1 MVYEITLLLTMLGAL
16 IVKSAVRFGRTSI
29 TATLTVWLAFAFFLH
44 PSSHAQVLNPAQA
57 GVIESGYGITPN
69 LTGALDIFVSG
80 NYAYV
85 VGSGDALEIIDITLP
100 GLPAHKGILYNGAGG
115 ASILQ
120 PKSVFV
126 QGKYAYITSFGGSAL
141 EIVDVSNPAKPVHKG
156 IATNIPR
163 CWQVTVSGNYA
174 YVMCGSRGYR
184 GALQIVDISNPAAPI
199 LKGSLADGGG
209 SAPPFF
215 NQFDASLFSIHLS
228 GNYAYIGSY
237 DALEIIDITDPSNP
251 SHTGVLQGILEGD
264 SQSSVYVVGNIA
276 YCSSGGTVYIVDVSD
291 RTNPSLISSVT
302 GNSLGVTFGDDIYV
316 SGNYAY
322 LSSATVLDISNPVA
336 PTLAGNLQ
344 GRVNGRKMSVQGNYL
359 YTTGAGSPT
368 FTLNAITVV
377 DVGTPTTPKIKAVL
391 TNGSASG
398 PLLDGATA
406 VYTSGN
412 YAYVVSETND
422 ALEIIDVSNPA
433 APTHKSSLVN
443 GSGGAMLNAPS
454 SVFISGTYA
463 YITSV
468 NSQALEIVDIS
479 NPAIPI
485 HKSSLVN
492 GTGGAFINTP
502 KSIYV
507 WDNYAYI
514 VDLNGVL
521 EIVDVTNKSAP
532 VHIGS
537 LTDGGGGSPFL
548 ALASSVY
555 VFYPYAYVTS
565 NHALEIIDVSDPA
578 NPVHKGALLSGPGNY
593 IASPLSVTVV
603 DTYAY
608 VTSSGFGFGALE
620 IVDVSDPANP
630 VHAGSLVGN
639 DPSVPPYL
647 STPVSVKVSGNTA
660 FVVTSGLSKV
670 FNSII
675 GGLVAIDITDPTTPV
690 YQASLLNGTQGALI
704 DSPTSLFVSGSYA
717 YVTNSGAYQNLDIIN
732 LYGPGIAS
740 FTPAS
745 GKAGSS
751 VTISGV
757 NFNTFIT
764 ASIGGVPAPV
774 TSVSETSL
782 TVTVPSAAVNGK
794 VGLNYNGLALT
805 STNNFLVAPDAAS
818 ASVIQQASLQANWS
832 DVGAASYS
840 VDVSTDNFN
849 TFVGSYQ
856 NQSVGNV
863 TSTVVNGLS
872 AGVTYQYR
880 VRSSDGLTLSNYSNT
895 VTALTLPASP
905 VPSAATSV
913 TSGSFTVSWPA
924 VTGASGY
931 YIEVSSDAGFAS
943 NLPLFNNLLATSTTQ
958 MVTGLNAGT
967 TYYFRLKATNASGNS
982 PLSNVIT
989 VATVPS
995 TPVAQTAT
1003 NISTNG
1009 FTANWS
1015 TVAGATS
1022 YYLDIS
1028 TDNFLTLVTGY
1039 DNLPVA
1045 TNSLD
1050 VSSLSSGML
1059 YQYRVRAGNTAGNSG
1074 NSNVITAFT
1083 LTPVPT
1089 AQATNLVFSN
1099 QTGNAV
1105 TVSYT
1110 QAQGNP
1116 SGYIAL
1122 RSAATQP
1129 SVAPVNGTSYAVG
1142 SLLGNATVAYVGS
1155 ALSFFDGGLPTSAIY
1170 HYSIYAY
1177 NGTSISVVY
1186 LTTSPLQGAV
1196 TLDVTPP
1203 VISAPANPNPTT
1215 VTNGNTPT
1223 FTAVVTDNISVSS
1236 AQIFYRGITKGTFKS
1251 AFLSPTGF
1259 GGNYS
1264 VQIQT
1269 NWYDSLGMEYYFAAT
1284 DGNGN
1289 STTKPVTT
1297 NFVTLVNPSITLPA
1311 LPSGSSLTSY
1321 RIVAFPYQLATDNK
1335 VTTVYSGVPWN
1346 DNTKAAMWWWDPEQ
1360 KNGAGAYDQY
1370 GVSTTL
1376 QTVDIGKGYWMITST
1391 PVSPQLSNIAASKYN
1406 RSNLYAMTLK
1416 PGWNEVGNPY
1426 PVNISWDDV
1435 VALNQKINPGASF
1448 SPLSVYDEAGY
1459 SNATGSR
1466 MLKAFEGGFVKNLG
1480 TADISILIPFAGQ
1493 TDIGGREQSIGSD
1506 LSSDRWNV
1514 FLHLSQEEQSN
1525 KLGGFGMHP
1534 QALLGADRYD
1544 NFNPPKFQD
1553 SPEIRFFNPGQA
1565 SATFSNEMVNTA
1577 SDFVWHFVPDGKAGK
1592 AMQLT
1597 WPAQL
1602 KTNGKELYLFDEERV
1617 QAIDM
1622 TEVSSYSFVLSATSK
1637 FSIYYGTNVLNQLGS
1652 RNIIVS
1658 APYPNPVNNGN
1669 TTFRLA
1675 LPDGDDYQ
1683 VKLSVVDV
1691 YGKTVGEMQQR
1702 FAPGFEQLEFLL
1714 APTLPSGI
1722 YIYSLSVESAQT
1734 ARVVTGKLVKP

>member
-1 MVYEITLLLTMLGAL
+1 LVYEFTFLRVMLRAL
-16 IVKSAVRFGRTSI
+16 FVRLHERWGHFPI
-29 TATLTVWLAFAFFLH
+29 ATALTVWLTINFLSF
-44 PSSHAQVLNPAQA
+44 SSSQAQVLNPAQA

-69 LTGALDIFVSG
+69 LTGASDIFASG

-126 QGKYAYITSFGGSAL
+126 QGKYAYITSFGANAL
-141 EIVDVSNPAKPVHKG
+141 EIVDISNPAQPVHKG
-156 IATNIPR
+156 VANNILHA
-163 CWQVTVSGNYA
+163 WQVTVVGNYA
-174 YVMCGSRGYR
+174 YVMCGSRGYT

-199 LKGSLADGGG
+199 LKGNLADGGG
-209 SAPPFF
+209 SAPFF
-215 NQFDASLFSIHLS
+215 SQFDASLFTVHVS

-237 DALEIIDITDPSNP
+237 NSFEIIDISDPSNP
-251 SHTGVLQGILEGD
+251 THVGVLQGILGGD
-264 SQSSVYVVGNIA
+264 SQSSIYVVGDIA

-291 RTNPSLISSVT
+291 RTNPSLISSLDGSSQNVP
-302 GNSLGVTFGDDIYV
+302 FGDDIYV

-322 LSSATVLDISNPVA
+322 LSTAVVLDVSNPAA
-336 PTLAGNLQ
+336 PALVGSYE
-344 GRVNGRKMSVQGNYL
+344 GRAPGRKMSVQGHYL
-359 YTTGAGSPT
+359 YLTGGMTPT
-368 FTLNAITVV
+368 ITSNAITII
-377 DVGTPTTPKIKAVL
+377 DVSTPVTPKLKATL
-391 TNGSASG
+391 TNGSSSG
-398 PLLDGATA
+398 PLLAGASS
-406 VYTSGN
+406 VHTSGN

-443 GSGGAMLNAPS
+443 GSGGAMLNGPS

-468 NSQALEIVDIS
+468 NSQALEIVDVS
-479 NPAIPI
+479 NPALPI
-485 HKSSLVN
+485 HKASLVD

-514 VDLNGVL
+514 ADLNGVL
-521 EIVDVTNKSAP
+521 EIVDISNKTAP
-532 VHIGS
+532 VHIGK
-537 LTDGGGGSPFL
+537 LTDGGGVAPYLSL
-548 ALASSVY
+548 AKSVY
-555 VFYPYAYVTS
+555 VFYPYAYVAS
-565 NHALEIIDVSDPA
+565 DNALEIIDVSDPA
-578 NPVHKGALLSGPGNY
+578 NPVHKGALRSGPGNY
-593 IASPLSVTVV
+593 IANPLAVTVT
-603 DTYAY
+603 DTHAY
-608 VTSSGFGFGALE
+608 VTSTGFGFGALE
-620 IVDVSDPANP
+620 IVDVTDPANP

-639 DPSVPPYL
+639 DPSVAPYL
-647 STPVSVKVSGNTA
+647 STPVGISVSGNTA
-660 FVVTSGLSKV
+660 FVVTTGLSKV
-670 FNSII
+670 YNSII
-675 GGLVAIDITDPTTPV
+675 GGLVVIDITDRTNPV
-690 YQASLLNGTQGALI
+690 YQASILNGTQGALI

-732 LYGPGIAS
+732 LYGPGISS
-740 FTPAS
+740 FTPPS
-745 GKAGSS
+745 GKAGST
-751 VTISGV
+751 VTISGL

-764 ASIGGVPAPV
+764 ASIGGVPATV
-774 TSVSETSL
+774 TSVAENTL
-782 TVTVPSAAVNGK
+782 TITVPTAAVNGK
-794 VGLNYNGLALT
+794 IGLNYNGLALNSDT
-805 STNNFLVAPDAAS
+805 NFLVTPDAATAS
-818 ASVIQQASLQANWS
+818 AIQQTTLQANWS

-840 VDVSTDNFN
+840 LDVSTDNFN
-849 TFVGSYQ
+849 SFVGSYQ
-856 NQSVGNV
+856 NLSVGNV
-863 TSTVVNGLS
+863 TNTVIAGLS

-880 VRSSDGLTLSNYSNT
+880 VRSSDGAGLSDYSNT
-895 VTALTLPASP
+895 ISALTLPAAP
-905 VPSAATSV
+905 APGAATSV
-913 TSGSFTVSWPA
+913 TSSSFTVSWPA
-924 VTGASGY
+924 ITGASGY
-931 YIEVSSDAGFAS
+931 YAEVSTDAGFSA
-943 NLPLFNNLLATSTTQ
+943 NLPLYNNLLVSATSQT
-958 MVTGLNAGT
+958 VNGLSAGT
-967 TYYFRLKATNASGNS
+967 TYYLRLKSTNASGNS

-989 VATVPS
+989 VATIPS
-995 TPVAQTAT
+995 DPAAQAAT
-1003 NISTNG
+1003 NVSTNG

-1015 TVAGATS
+1015 AIAGATS
-1022 YYLDIS
+1022 YYIDIS
-1028 TDNFLTLVTGY
+1028 TDNFNTLVNGY
-1039 DNLPVA
+1039 ANLQVF

-1050 VSSLSSGML
+1050 VTSLGAGVV
-1059 YQYRVRAGNTAGNSG
+1059 YQYRVRSANATGNSA
-1074 NSNVITAFT
+1074 NSNTIAVLT
-1083 LTPVPT
+1083 LTPVPA
-1089 AQATNLVFSN
+1089 AQPTNIAFTD
-1099 QTGNAV
+1099 QTGNSV
-1105 TVSYT
+1105 IVSFT

-1122 RSAATQP
+1122 RSSAAQP
-1129 SVAPVNGTSYAVG
+1129 SVTPVNGTTYAAG
-1142 SLLGNATVAYVGS
+1142 ALLGNATVAYVGS

-1170 HYSIYAY
+1170 RYSIYAY
-1177 NGTSISVVY
+1177 NGSGTSVVY

-1203 VISAPANPNPTT
+1203 VINAPANPNPTT

-1223 FTAVVTDNISVSS
+1223 FNAVITDNISVSS

-1264 VQIQT
+1264 IQIQT
-1269 NWYDSLGMEYYFAAT
+1269 TWYDSLGMEYYFAAT

-1289 STTKPVTT
+1289 TTTKPVTT
-1297 NFVTLVNPSITLPA
+1297 NFVQLVNPSITLPA
-1311 LPSGSSLTSY
+1311 LPSGSSPTSY

-1346 DNTKAAMWWWDPEQ
+1346 DNTKAAMWWWDPAQ

-1370 GVSTTL
+1370 GVSTEL

-1391 PVSPQLSNIAASKYN
+1391 PVSPQLTNIAASKYN
-1406 RSNLYAMTLK
+1406 RSNLYTMTLK

-1435 VALNQKINPGASF
+1435 IALNQKINPGASF

-1480 TADISILIPFAGQ
+1480 TADISIQIPFAGQ

-1514 FLHLSQEEQSN
+1514 FLHISQEEQTN

-1534 QALLGADRYD
+1534 QALTGADRYD

-1553 SPEIRFFNPGQA
+1553 SPEIRFFNPGKA
-1565 SATFSNEMVNTA
+1565 GTTFSNEMVSTA

-1592 AMQLT
+1592 TMQLT
-1597 WPAQL
+1597 WPSQL

-1622 TEVSSYSFVLSATSK
+1622 TQVSSYSFVLSSTSK
-1637 FSIYYGTNVLNQLGS
+1637 FSIYYGTNVLSELSSQ
-1652 RNIIVS
+1652 NIIVS

-1669 TTFRLA
+1669 TTFHLA
-1675 LPDGDDYQ
+1675 LPDGDDYH
-1683 VKLSVVDV
+1683 VKLSVIDV
-1691 YGKTVGEMQQR
+1691 YGKTVGELHQS
-1702 FAPGFEQLEFLL
+1702 FAPGFQQLEFIL

-1722 YIYSLSVESAQT
+1722 YIYSLSVECAQT

>member
-1 MVYEITLLLTMLGAL
+1 MLGAL
-16 IVKSAVRFGRTSI
+16 IVSLPVRFGRNQTPV
-29 TATLTVWLAFAFFLH
+29 TFTVLLAFVLLFH
-44 PSSHAQVLNPAQA
+44 PLSHAQVLNPAQA

-69 LTGALDIFVSG
+69 LTGASDIFVSG

-100 GLPAHKGILYNGAGG
+100 GLPVHKGILYNGVGG

-141 EIVDVSNPAKPVHKG
+141 EIVDVSNPAQPVHKG

-174 YVMCGSRGYR
+174 YVMCGSRGYT
-184 GALQIVDISNPAAPI
+184 GSLQIVDISNPAAPI
-199 LKGSLADGGG
+199 LKGSLSDGGG
-209 SAPPFF
+209 SAPFF
-215 NQFDASLFSIHLS
+215 NQFDASLFSIHLA
-228 GNYAYIGSY
+228 GNYAYIGSF

-251 SHTGVLQGILEGD
+251 THVGVLQGILEGD
-264 SQSSVYVVGNIA
+264 SQSCVYVVGNIA
-276 YCSSGGTVYIVDVSD
+276 YCSSGGTVYIVDVTD

-302 GNSLGVTFGDDIYV
+302 GTSLAVTFGDDIYV

-322 LSSATVLDISNPVA
+322 LSSAVVLDISNPA
-336 PTLAGNLQ
+336 SPTLAGSLE
-344 GRVNGRKMSVQGNYL
+344 GRVNGRKMSVQGHYL

-368 FTLNAITVV
+368 FTSNAITVV
-377 DVGTPTTPKIKAVL
+377 DVASPASPKIKAVL
-391 TNGSASG
+391 SNGSTSG
-398 PLLDGATA
+398 PLLDGANA

-433 APTHKSSLVN
+433 VPTHKSSLVN
-443 GSGGAMLNAPS
+443 GSGGAMLDAPS

-463 YITSV
+463 YVTSV
-468 NSQALEIVDIS
+468 NSKALEIVDIS

-485 HKSSLVN
+485 HKSSLTG

-514 VDLNGVL
+514 ADLDGVL
-521 EIVDVTNKSAP
+521 EIVDISNKSAP
-532 VHIGS
+532 VHIGK
-537 LTDGGGGSPFL
+537 LMDGGGGAPFL
-548 ALASSVY
+548 SLAKSVY

-565 NHALEIIDVSDPA
+565 NNALEIIDVSDPA

-593 IASPLSVTVV
+593 IASPLSVMVV

-647 STPVSVKVSGNTA
+647 SSPVSVRVSGNTA

-675 GGLVAIDITDPTTPV
+675 GGLVVIDVTDPTAPV

-704 DSPTSLFVSGSYA
+704 DSPTSLFVSNSYA

-732 LYGPGIAS
+732 LYGPGITT

-782 TVTVPSAAVNGK
+782 TVTVPTAAVNGK
-794 VGLNYNGLALT
+794 IGLNYNGLALT
-805 STNNFLVAPDAAS
+805 SDDNFLVTPDAAT
-818 ASVIQQASLQANWS
+818 ASSIQQTTLQANWS
-832 DVGAASYS
+832 DVGAATYS
-840 VDVSTDNFN
+840 LDVSTDNFT

-856 NQSVGNV
+856 NLEVGNV
-863 TSTVVNGLS
+863 TSSVITGLS

-895 VTALTLPASP
+895 ITALTLPAAP
-905 VPSAATSV
+905 APGAATSV
-913 TSGSFTVSWPA
+913 TSGSFTVSWPVVA
-924 VTGASGY
+924 GASGY
-931 YIEVSSDAGFAS
+931 YIEVSTDAGFAS

-958 MVTGLNAGT
+958 TVAGLNAGT
-967 TYYFRLKATNASGNS
+967 TYYFRLRSTNASGNS

-989 VATVPS
+989 VSTVPS
-995 TPVAQTAT
+995 TPAAQAAT
-1003 NISTNG
+1003 NVSTAG

-1015 TVAGATS
+1015 VVAGAS
-1022 YYLDIS
+1022 NYYLDIS
-1028 TDNFLTLVTGY
+1028 TDNFNTFVSGY
-1039 DNLPVA
+1039 NNFSVA
-1045 TNSLD
+1045 TNSQD
-1050 VSSLSSGML
+1050 VTTLAPGTL
-1059 YQYRVRAGNTAGNSG
+1059 YQYRVRAGNTAGNSA
-1074 NSNVITAFT
+1074 NSNVITALT
-1083 LTPVPT
+1083 LTPVPG
-1089 AQATNLVFSN
+1089 AQPANIAFAN
-1099 QTGNAV
+1099 QTGNSV
-1105 TVSYT
+1105 TVSFS

-1116 SGYIAL
+1116 TGYIAL
-1122 RSAATQP
+1122 RTTVAQP
-1129 SVAPVNGTSYAVG
+1129 SVAPVNGTTYLPGA
-1142 SLLGNATVAYVGS
+1142 LLGNATVAYVGS
-1155 ALSFFDGGLPTSAIY
+1155 ALTFFDGGLPTSTIY
-1170 HYSIYAY
+1170 YYSIYSY
-1177 NGTSISVVY
+1177 NGTGTSVVY
-1186 LTTSPLQGAV
+1186 LTSGPLQGSV

-1203 VISAPANPNPTT
+1203 VISAPSNPNPTT

-1223 FTAVVTDNISVSS
+1223 FNAVITDNVSVSS
-1236 AQIFYRGITKGTFKS
+1236 AQIFYRGISKGSFKS

-1269 NWYDSLGMEYYFAAT
+1269 TWYDSLGMEYYFGAT
-1284 DGNGN
+1284 DQNGN
-1289 STTKPVTT
+1289 TTTKPAST
-1297 NFVTLVNPSITLPA
+1297 NYVQLINPSISLPS
-1311 LPSGSSLTSY
+1311 LPSGSDPTSY
-1321 RIVAFPYQLATDNK
+1321 RIVSFPYQLATDNK
-1335 VTTVYSGVPWN
+1335 ITTVYSGVPWN
-1346 DNTKAAMWWWDPEQ
+1346 DNTKSGFWWWDPTQ
-1360 KNGAGAYDQY
+1360 KNGAGSYDQY

-1391 PVSPQLSNIAASKYN
+1391 PVTPQLTNIAASKYN
-1406 RSNLYAMTLK
+1406 RSNLYTMTLK
-1416 PGWNEVGNPY
+1416 PGWNQVGNPY
-1426 PVNISWDDV
+1426 PLSISWDDV
-1435 VALNQKINPGASF
+1435 IALNQKINPGASF
-1448 SPLSVYDEAGY
+1448 SPLSVYDAAGY

-1466 MLKAFEGGFVKNLG
+1466 LLKAFEGGFVKNLG
-1480 TADISILIPFAGQ
+1480 TTEISIQIPFAGQ
-1493 TDIGGREQSIGSD
+1493 TDIGGRQETLGTD
-1506 LSSDRWNV
+1506 LSSDRWNL
-1514 FLHLSQEEQSN
+1514 FLHISQEERMN

-1534 QALLGADRYD
+1534 QALAGEDRYD
-1544 NFNPPKFQD
+1544 NFNPPSFLD
-1553 SPEIRFFNPGQA
+1553 NPEVKFFNNDHPQ
-1565 SATFSNEMVNTA
+1565 SSFSNEMVNTSA
-1577 SDFVWHFVPDGKAGK
+1577 DFVWHFVPGGKAGK
-1592 AMQLT
+1592 TAQLT
-1597 WPAQL
+1597 WSPQL
-1602 KTNGKELYLFDEERV
+1602 KNGGKELYLFDEERV

-1622 TEVSSYSFVLSATSK
+1622 TKVSSYTFVLSPSSR
-1637 FSIYYGTNVLNQLGS
+1637 FSIYYGTDALRQLS
-1652 RNIIVS
+1652 AANIIVS
-1658 APYPNPVNNGN
+1658 APYPNPVSDGN
-1669 TTFRLA
+1669 TTFNIA
-1675 LPDGDDYQ
+1675 LPDGADYQ
-1683 VKLSVVDV
+1683 AKLSVLDV
-1691 YGKTVGEMQQR
+1691 FGKNVGTLSKS
-1702 FAPGFEQLEFLL
+1702 FSPGLQQLEFMLSP
-1714 APTLPSGI
+1714 ALPSGL
-1722 YIYSLSVESAQT
+1722 YIYSLSIESGSSS
-1734 ARVVTGKLVKP
+1734 RVFTGKIVKP